1 MSFDDWDP
9 LHNHSTDDLFWT
21 MTNAGEAM
29 PGVQTPLSI
38 SAWKDLATVGFQK
51 AGEAF
56 GVFTPEDGMPCL
68 GLEIFY
74 GRGAMSVTFLGV
86 LGDRAPGTTGEQ
98 AVKGLVGYVPEGMTF
113 SPTKRF
119 YLNVLRR
126 YPRTFLTVPRRLRDL
141 SERQD
146 EWWRRRILGLGQLD
160 ERETRRLL
168 DEAFERHTEATITQ
182 CIAVFNAVQPVHDAV
197 EQLIDRLGTGD
208 KSKLTAP
215 VGGAEMEVVAD
226 IWRASR
232 GQLSVDDVVARHGF
246 HGPVEGEI
254 SSRVWRDDDTPL
266 RRLIDQYARRPD
278 VGSPLAADAERIRE
292 RERAER
298 ELLAA
303 APLRMKPAVRL
314 VLSLARKRLHLRG
327 VAKRSMLQG
336 FDGVRASARRLGELL
351 AADGAFDDPEDV
363 FYLTTDEIRRPLPR
377 DVKDLVGRRRERRT
391 DYSRYTLPTNFA
403 GVPTPIPIDQAEP
416 EPGSDR
422 SVVEGIGVSAGV
434 AEGSARVVTDP
445 GFADVEEDEILIAPT
460 TDPSWSS
467 IMFISSA
474 LVVDIGGTLSHA
486 AVVARELGIPCVVN
500 TRHGTRAIRTG
511 DRVRVDGGE
520 GTVTIL
526 ERAEG
531 AEAWTGT

>member
-1 MSFDDWDP
+1 MTFDDWDP
-9 LHNHSTDDLFWT
+9 LHNDSPDDLFWT
-21 MTNAGEAM
+21 TTNAGEAM

-56 GVFTPEDGMPCL
+56 GVFTEEDGMPCL

-98 AVKGLVGYVPEGMTF
+98 AVRGLLGHVPEGMTF
-113 SPTKRF
+113 SPTRRY
-119 YLNVLRR
+119 YLNVLRH
-126 YPRTFLTVPRRLRDL
+126 YPRTFLAVPRRLRDL
-141 SERQD
+141 SRRQD
-146 EWWRRRILGLGQLD
+146 EWWRSRVIGSERLD
-160 ERETRRLL
+160 EPETRRLL

-182 CIAVFNAVQPVHDAV
+182 CVAVFNAVQPVHDAV
-197 EQLIDRLGTGD
+197 EQLIDKLGVGD

-232 GQLSVDDVVARHGF
+232 GELTVEDVVGRHGF

-254 SSRVWRDDDTPL
+254 ASRVWRDDDTPL
-266 RRLIDQYARRPD
+266 RKLVDQYGNRPD
-278 VGSPLAADAERIRE
+278 SDSPLASDAERIRD

-303 APLRMKPAVRL
+303 APRHMRPPARL

-336 FDGVRASARRLGELL
+336 FDGIRASARRLGHLL

-363 FYLTTDEIRRPLPR
+363 FYLTTEEIRRPLPP
-377 DVKDLVGRRRERRT
+377 DVKDLVSRRRERRT
-391 DYSRYTLPTNFA
+391 EYAALHAARRTSRACRPRSRSRPTSLRA
-403 GVPTPIPIDQAEP
+403 RTDG
-416 EPGSDR
+416 
-422 SVVEGIGVSAGV
+422 VVEGIGVSSGV
-434 AEGSARVVTDP
+434 VEGTARVVTDP
-445 GFADVEEDEILIAPT
+445 GFADVEDDEILVAPT

-467 IMFISSA
+467 IMFLSSA
-474 LVVDIGGTLSHA
+474 LVVDIGGALSHA

-500 TRHGTRAIRTG
+500 TRDGTAAIRTG
-511 DRVRVDGGE
+511 DRVRVDGE
-520 GTVTIL
+520 AGTVEIL
-526 ERAEG
+526 ERAKELSP
-531 AEAWTGT
+531 